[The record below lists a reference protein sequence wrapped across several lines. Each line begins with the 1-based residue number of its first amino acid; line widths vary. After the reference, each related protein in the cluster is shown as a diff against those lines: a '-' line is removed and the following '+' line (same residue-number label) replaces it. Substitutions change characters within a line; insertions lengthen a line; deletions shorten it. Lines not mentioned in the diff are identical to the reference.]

1 MDASTS
7 ARFSQASYRMLESGN
22 KDERASRINNDI
34 KDTGYVVDTGN
45 SNRDILVLRDDK
57 NKKVHIAHR
66 GTDTSGKRSK
76 QDITADL
83 AFGAGLAQHNEH
95 FNKRKSR
102 TAKVVKQYRDG
113 NEISLSGH
121 SYGGGSVKYAL
132 ANSKAVRDSVK
143 IAHTYNT
150 ASHPLPI
157 SSVKVG
163 RKVKKDLD
171 DKVIHHRHKDDVVS
185 MGLKSVVPFGK
196 VKEYGGKESITK
208 RMLKNSNPVFKTVN
222 ALDAHKLHH
231 FIEKSENA
239 DC

>member
-102 TAKVVKQYRDG
+102 TTKIVKQYRDG
-113 NEISLSGH
+113 NEISL
-121 SYGGGSVKYAL
+121 
-132 ANSKAVRDSVK
+132 
-143 IAHTYNT
+143 
-150 ASHPLPI
+150 
-157 SSVKVG
+157 
-163 RKVKKDLD
+163 
-171 DKVIHHRHKDDVVS
+171 
-185 MGLKSVVPFGK
+185 
-196 VKEYGGKESITK
+196 
-208 RMLKNSNPVFKTVN
+208 
-222 ALDAHKLHH
+222 
-231 FIEKSENA
+231 
-239 DC
+239 